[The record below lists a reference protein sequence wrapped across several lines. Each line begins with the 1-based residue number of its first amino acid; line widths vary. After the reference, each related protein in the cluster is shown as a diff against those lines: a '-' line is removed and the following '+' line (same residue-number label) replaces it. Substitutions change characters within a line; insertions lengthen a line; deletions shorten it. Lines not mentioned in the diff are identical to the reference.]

1 MRSIYFFERGMIM
14 GLDNGAYIKSNKRKL
29 TRDMLPN
36 GIVYPFEKDYCGE
49 IEILYWR
56 KCWGLRDSTLRLFN
70 HMSDN
75 DYKFDIDTPEQVMEW
90 IEMIASWI
98 DEEKWEN
105 DGESIW
111 SYDEIKPMLIQN
123 IINLSIIY
131 MFMSENPDIYLEF
144 YDSY

>member
-1 MRSIYFFERGMIM
+1 M

-29 TRDMLPN
+29 TREMLPK
-36 GIVYPFEKDYCGE
+36 GILYRFEKDYCGE

-56 KCWGLRDSTLRLFN
+56 KCWGLRDNTLRLFN

-90 IEMIASWI
+90 IEMIASWL
-98 DEEKWEN
+98 DEEKWED
-105 DGESIW
+105 DGRSIW